1 MHNLNDKICPLLG
14 KACLLNGCTFFS
26 ERLEGC
32 EITIMNYNLY
42 QLKEHIRAQLAQA
55 RDTGQAIPPTYPK
68 SPDGGVYP
76 RPVR

>member
-14 KACLLNGCTFFS
+14 KPCFLNGCTFFS

-55 RDTGQAIPPTYPK
+55 RDTGQAIPQAYPK
-68 SPDGGVYP
+68 SPGGGVYP

>member
-14 KACLLNGCTFFS
+14 KTCLVNGCTFFS

-55 RDTGQAIPPTYPK
+55 REAGQAIPATPFK
-68 SPDGGVYP
+68 SPGGGVYP
-76 RPVR
+76 RPIR